1 MPILKRMAN
10 IIQISLFR
18 NKKGRNFL
26 HRITLFPYISLFPN
40 SCSRKGARPL
50 SAVKHRRDNTKAV
63 AESSRRRHGYSHS
76 LTTLFLYCHC
86 CIAEEAPKKY
96 CQYSGLRLN
105 ISSGARRVDLIHNLS
120 ISSTVETF
128 PLYLFL

>member
-1 MPILKRMAN
+1 MAN

-40 SCSRKGARPL
+40 SCSQKGARPL
-50 SAVKHRRDNTKAV
+50 SSVKHRRDNTKAV

-76 LTTLFLYCHC
+76 LTTLLLYCHC
-86 CIAEEAPKKY
+86 CIAEEAPH
-96 CQYSGLRLN
+96 CLPTS
-105 ISSGARRVDLIHNLS
+105 
-120 ISSTVETF
+120 F
-128 PLYLFL
+128 PLFTFFPYPKVKTAVSSMPA